1 MNPNSKTLF
10 TLVVIT
16 FMLVQHF
23 PTAVQS
29 KTQKVQTDAVPATTV
44 PAIPVPAIPV
54 PAIPVPATPV
64 PATPVPATGG
74 LLSGSLIN
82 LNLNLCVF
90 KAVGQFKTYCAEDY
104 LNLVD
109 LKAYLDN
116 VFPTCFPQGIIIGD
130 LLGLHVHLNVL
141 DAIHVF
147 LGLNGD
153 AGVLTASLTNPANCS
168 GGIFAREILV
178 LTINLG
184 LDVFNPY
191 WCSSTIPLAQLIIKE
206 GPCSGLTVAQ
216 VLALA
221 NAIISGKPC
230 PAGIT
235 IDVILDILVKINLN
249 FRAALINNLY
259 LAIPKLLA
267 VNLNLAC

>member
-23 PTAVQS
+23 PMAVQS
-29 KTQKVQTDAVPATTV
+29 KTQKVQTDAVPATN
-44 PAIPVPAIPV
+44 A
-54 PAIPVPATPV
+54 VPATD
-64 PATPVPATGG
+64 PVPATGG

-82 LNLNLCVF
+82 LNLNLCLF

-109 LKAYLDN
+109 LKAYLGN
-116 VFPTCFPQGIIIGD
+116 VFPTCFPNGIIIGD
-130 LLGLHVHLNVL
+130 LLGLHVHLSVL
-141 DAIHVF
+141 DSINVF
-147 LGLNGD
+147 LGLNG
-153 AGVLTASLTNPANCS
+153 GPGLLTVSLTNPANCS

-206 GPCSGLTVAQ
+206 GPCAGLTVAQ

-221 NAIISGKPC
+221 NSIIAGKPC
-230 PAGIT
+230 PPGVT
-235 IDVILDILVKINLN
+235 IDVILDVLTKINLN

-259 LAIPKLLA
+259 LSIPKLLA

>member
-1 MNPNSKTLF
+1 MF

-29 KTQKVQTDAVPATTV
+29 KTQKVQTDAVPATD
-44 PAIPVPAIPV
+44 
-54 PAIPVPATPV
+54 PVPATN
-64 PATPVPATGG
+64 PVPATGG
-74 LLSGSLIN
+74 LLSGSGSLIN

-104 LNLVD
+104 LTLVD

-130 LLGLHVHLNVL
+130 LLGLHVHLSVL
-141 DAIHVF
+141 DAVHVF
-147 LGLNGD
+147 LGLNGG

-191 WCSSTIPLAQLIIKE
+191 WCSSTIPLAQLIIKD

-221 NAIISGKPC
+221 NAIIAGKPC
-230 PAGIT
+230 PPGIT